1 MSIRAILPTARRRLL
16 TINDAAPVID
26 VAQLLSGMHT
36 SLVIVCDLDG
46 LMSGV
51 VTKADVVRQISTCT
65 GCSCTTMVA
74 DIMTREVIACHP
86 DDKLIDVWAIMRD
99 NALRQIPVSDHESRP
114 LGLLYA
120 SDALE
125 VLLKEVEY
133 EEVLLREYVMGIGYR

>member
-1 MSIRAILPTARRRLL
+1 MSIRTILPTAHRRLL

-26 VAQLLSGMHT
+26 AAQLLSGRHT
-36 SLVIVCDLDG
+36 SLVIVCGPNG

-51 VTKADVVRQISTCT
+51 VTKADIVRQISTCT
-65 GCSCTTMVA
+65 GCSCTTMVS

-99 NALRQIPVSDHESRP
+99 NALRQIPVSDLESRP